1 MIKYIDEILLK
12 GKRVLMRVD
21 INVPLDDSLNITD
34 DNRIRA
40 SLPSI
45 RYALGKGAKLIVC
58 SHLGKPKGKRVEKLS
73 LKPAAKRLSELLGK
87 DVLFA
92 PDCIGEDVKKMA
104 EGLSEGEVM
113 LLENLRYHK
122 GETENDPELSKELA
136 SLAEVYINDA
146 FAVSHRAHA
155 SVVGVTEFMDVCAAG
170 FLLKNEIHY
179 FKKALENPQRPM
191 VAVLGGSKV
200 SSKLAAIENILPKV
214 DRLIIGGAMANTF
227 LLSEG
232 YDMGKSLVEPDLVE
246 KARGLMD
253 QAQTTGK
260 TIYLPK
266 DFVVA
271 EELKPDAETK
281 TVPVE
286 KIPSGYMAL
295 DIGPESKKIFGDAI
309 KDAKTILWN
318 GPLGAFEVDAFSKG
332 TTSFAE
338 KVGESSALSI
348 AGGGDTGAAIKKA
361 GQTDNISYIST
372 GGGAFLELLEGKELP
387 GIAALKECAS

>member
-1 MIKYIDEILLK
+1 M
-12 GKRVLMRVD
+12 D
-21 INVPLDDSLNITD
+21 I
-34 DNRIRA
+34 
-40 SLPSI
+40 
-45 RYALGKGAKLIVC
+45 
-58 SHLGKPKGKRVEKLS
+58 
-73 LKPAAKRLSELLGK
+73 
-87 DVLFA
+87 
-92 PDCIGEDVKKMA
+92 
-104 EGLSEGEVM
+104 
-113 LLENLRYHK
+113 
-122 GETENDPELSKELA
+122 
-136 SLAEVYINDA
+136 
-146 FAVSHRAHA
+146 
-155 SVVGVTEFMDVCAAG
+155 CAAG

-179 FKKALENPQRPM
+179 FKKALANPQRPM

-246 KARGLMD
+246 TARGFMV
-253 QAQTTGK
+253 QAQTMGK
-260 TIYLPK
+260 KIYLPK

-295 DIGPESKKIFGDAI
+295 DIGPDSEKIFGDAI

-332 TTSFAE
+332 TSFFAK
-338 KVGESSALSI
+338 KVGASSALSI